1 MREPA
6 DRLVSQVS
14 QARTRIIAT
23 LFGHHYF
30 GRKAMSRGL
39 DDPRIGAAGYC
50 VAGRPNDSERH
61 VC

>member
-23 LFGHHYF
+23 DGRHYF
-30 GRKAMSRGL
+30 RMKGMPRGL
-39 DDPRIGAAGYC
+39 DDPRICAAGYC
-50 VAGRPNDSERH
+50 VAGRPNNADRH